1 MARDNSAPQNRSAI
15 RQTSEF
21 QLRNMAELPM
31 EEFGNILKECGH
43 ESEITNEDVL
53 EDYFTHVE
61 TTHIS
66 NFLPSVPEQKEG
78 EKRPT
83 LVIMAGPNGAGKT
96 TIMTRLAKHGWL
108 RGMVYQNQDFI
119 AQNLFGGWNNEEAIK
134 KSEKYCHEE
143 REACLAER
151 KDIAFETVSGVSKLD
166 FIKRAKAA
174 GYYIIY
180 MFVCTYSPTLH
191 ASRVAIRV
199 MKGGHSIPIPLII
212 SRYMESLLNSR
223 ALCHMADRAYVFDNS
238 AHNADARLILEFKNG
253 ELLTPLPT
261 DTDEILPRWA
271 LTILE

>member
-1 MARDNSAPQNRSAI
+1 MAKDNSAPINRSSI
-15 RQTSEF
+15 HQEEGYRLKEMST
-21 QLRNMAELPM
+21 LPM
-31 EEFGNILKECGH
+31 DEFKKILAECGN
-43 ESEITNEDVL
+43 EAQVTNEDVL

-66 NFLPSVPEQKEG
+66 TLDVERPVSSD
-78 EKRPT
+78 KRPT

-119 AQNLFGGWNNEEAIK
+119 AQNLFGGWNNDDAIK
-134 KSEKYCHEE
+134 KSEIYCKDE
-143 REACLAER
+143 REECLAER
-151 KDIAFETVSGVSKLD
+151 KDLAFETVSGVSKLD

-174 GYYIIY
+174 GYHIIY

-199 MKGGHSIPIPLII
+199 MKGGHSINIPTII

-223 ALCHMADRAYVFDNS
+223 ALVRIADHAYVFDNS
-238 AHNADARLILEFKNG
+238 AHNAEAKLIMEFENG
-253 ELLTPLPT
+253 QLLKQY
-261 DTDEILPRWA
+261 EEELPRWA
-271 LTILE
+271 LTILDQ

>member
-1 MARDNSAPQNRSAI
+1 MARDNAAPKNKSAI
-15 RQTSEF
+15 PQSSQY
-21 QLRNMAELPM
+21 QLRGMKDLPLDEM
-31 EEFGNILKECGH
+31 GQLLDECGA
-43 ESEITNEDVL
+43 EAQVTNEDVL

-66 NFLPSVPEQKEG
+66 SLYPKCPKEIK
-78 EKRPT
+78 EEDRPT

-108 RGMVYQNQDFI
+108 KGMVYQNQDFI

-134 KSEKYCHEE
+134 KSEQYCYDE

-151 KDIAFETVSGVSKLD
+151 KDIAFETVSGVTKVD

-199 MKGGHSIPIPLII
+199 MKGGHSIAIPTII

-223 ALCHMADRAYVFDNS
+223 ALVKMADRAYVFDNS
-238 AHNADARLILEFKNG
+238 AHNAPAKLVLEFKDG
-253 ELLTPLPT
+253 ELLTKVNT
-261 DTDEILPRWA
+261 EDDSLPRWA